1 MLKLQCIVVHVFVC
15 LFVVILNQ
23 MSGFMKT
30 FFHNIRI
37 CQVLNRVHREY
48 LRFLMNL
55 VLNDCRSRLGD
66 GHISET
72 AAGSVM
78 LSKATKQQT
87 DLLTR
92 YSSVVLH
99 LAWNKTNRS
108 KQKAWHITRQVMQGM
123 AGHCLWN
130 SLRGNGKF
138 TAPVESTV
146 DVEWH
151 VMKSRAACALRHIFT
166 WRKNHL
172 CLAPP
177 CCMP

>member
-1 MLKLQCIVVHVFVC
+1 MCAHKNAEVAMHSCACFC
-15 LFVVILNQ
+15 LFVCCNPESDVW
-23 MSGFMKT
+23 FMKT

-37 CQVLNRVHREY
+37 CQVLHRVHREY

-99 LAWNKTNRS
+99 LA
-108 KQKAWHITRQVMQGM
+108 
-123 AGHCLWN
+123 
-130 SLRGNGKF
+130 
-138 TAPVESTV
+138 
-146 DVEWH
+146 
-151 VMKSRAACALRHIFT
+151 
-166 WRKNHL
+166 
-172 CLAPP
+172 
-177 CCMP
+177 